1 MTIIGKRAKNFAQ
14 EYDHSMNGISIENIP
29 KLSSRINST
38 GLSSGSSDLQ
48 SN

>member
-1 MTIIGKRAKNFAQ
+1 MTITEKRANNSAQ
-14 EYDHSMNGISIENIP
+14 EYDHSMNGISIESIP

-38 GLSSGSSDLQ
+38 GFSSGSNDLQ